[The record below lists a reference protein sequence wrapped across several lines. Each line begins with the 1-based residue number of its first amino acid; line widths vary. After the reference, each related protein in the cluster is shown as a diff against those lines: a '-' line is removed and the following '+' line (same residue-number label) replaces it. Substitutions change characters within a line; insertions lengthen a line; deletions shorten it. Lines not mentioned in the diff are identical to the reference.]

1 MVPTS
6 TLNTQ
11 VSIEE
16 AEEAK
21 AESLVILRLAMR
33 PRGTGRLALA
43 GGEHI
48 AELIAQTAHRRAQG
62 CEQGAHYRELMTTQ
76 RRAQMVGL
84 TGRQVAGAFAALGLA
99 IGIFWP
105 VPNPHAEANGSGTAC
120 PLGYGG
126 EKPAATTKT
135 TARDPHAA
143 WFRRYG
149 GGLNARVYTNASF
162 WTGDAGVPWVQAI
175 AVTEAGRV
183 LAIGNLPT
191 VLRAAG
197 PDAPVHH
204 LGGEN
209 GDFVVP
215 GLFDTHLHLVSG
227 GFRLAELNLADV
239 KTRDEFVARVA
250 AAAKGLDA
258 DQWLVGGGYGSELHD
273 DPTAE
278 WFDHPSIP
286 KTLKAW
292 LLRADAHTGVASRE
306 ALRVSGID
314 ASTPDPDGGFIVREP
329 ADGKTPNGILR
340 DNAIGLVTAARP
352 AKSENERREAFK
364 RAFDHLLSVG
374 VTSVC
379 DFGDVDH
386 LAGSHVTGAAERVW
400 KDLDILRA
408 MDDAGEL
415 PIRVS
420 HYPPLADWERVAEI
434 DFRDRMF
441 RDVKS
446 DDARYETYGDRTRLR
461 LAGVK
466 AFLDGSLGARTA
478 LMREP
483 YEDDGDN
490 KGVAVCDLDEFKK
503 RAVAADAANL
513 QVAVHAIGDAAV
525 DVALDAAEAMKDLN
539 GNRDRRFRIEHTQ
552 HLGAPIESQ
561 PKRIAMA
568 GAVSS
573 VQPEFMRLDRN
584 LAVKRLGRDRA
595 ARSYAFRSLLASGVP
610 LSGGSDWPIV
620 DADPLAAM
628 DVAVSRNVGGDD
640 FDDSAD
646 GVWEASEKLTPQQAL
661 TMYTTGAAHVALMS
675 GQVGTLWRGAHADFT
690 VLDRSPEDLGST
702 KPPKVVST
710 FVAGK
715 CAWGR
720 CKRD

>member
-1 MVPTS
+1 
-6 TLNTQ
+6 
-11 VSIEE
+11 
-16 AEEAK
+16 
-21 AESLVILRLAMR
+21 MR
-33 PRGTGRLALA
+33 PEKFRALY
-43 GGEHI
+43 GCLQKHI
-48 AELIAQTAHRRAQG
+48 RTPN
-62 CEQGAHYRELMTTQ
+62 
-76 RRAQMVGL
+76 AQMVGGL

-105 VPNPHAEANGSGTAC
+105 IPSPHGEANGSGMTC

-126 EKPAATTKT
+126 EKPAANLMNEAKN
-135 TARDPHAA
+135 PSSA

-162 WTGDAGVPWVQAI
+162 WTGDASIPWVQAI

-183 LAIGNLPT
+183 LAIGSLPT
-191 VLRAAG
+191 VTHAAG
-197 PDAPVHH
+197 PDAPIFN
-204 LGGEN
+204 LGGEK

-227 GFRLAELNLADV
+227 GFRLAELDLADV
-239 KTRDEFVARVA
+239 KTREEFVTRVA
-250 AAAKGLDA
+250 AAAKQLESD
-258 DQWLVGGGYGSELHD
+258 DQWLVGGGYGAELSE

-278 WFDHPSIP
+278 WFEHPSIP

-314 ASTPDPDGGFIVREP
+314 ASTPDPVGGVIARDP
-329 ADGKTPNGILR
+329 RDGKTPNGILR

-352 AKSENERREAFK
+352 VKSEGDRREAFK
-364 RAFDHLLSVG
+364 RAFDYLLSKG
-374 VTSVC
+374 ITSVC
-379 DFGDVDH
+379 DFGDIDH
-386 LAGSHVTGAAERVW
+386 LAGSHITGKAERVW
-400 KDLDILRA
+400 KDLEILRA

-420 HYPPLADWERVAEI
+420 HYPPLADWKRVAEI
-434 DFRDRMF
+434 DFRDRNF
-441 RDVKS
+441 RDVK
-446 DDARYETYGDRTRLR
+446 DDDSRYGTYGDSARLR
-461 LAGVK
+461 IAGVK

-483 YEDDGDN
+483 YEDEQDN
-490 KGVAVCDLDEFKK
+490 IGVAVCDLDEFKE
-503 RAVAADAANL
+503 RAVAADAAGL

-525 DVALDAAEAMKDLN
+525 DVALDAVEAMKDRN
-539 GNRDRRFRIEHTQ
+539 GDRSRNFRVEHTQ

-561 PKRIAMA
+561 PKRIMMA

-584 LAVKRLGRDRA
+584 LAVERLGPERA
-595 ARSYAFRSLLASGVP
+595 ARSYAFKSLLANGVP

-646 GVWEASEKLTPQQAL
+646 GVWEASERLTPQQAL
-661 TMYTTGAAHVALMS
+661 TMYTTGAAHVAMMN
-675 GQVGTLWRGAHADFT
+675 GVVGTLWRGAHADLT

-702 KPPKVVST
+702 RPPKVVST

-720 CKRD
+720 CKRDP